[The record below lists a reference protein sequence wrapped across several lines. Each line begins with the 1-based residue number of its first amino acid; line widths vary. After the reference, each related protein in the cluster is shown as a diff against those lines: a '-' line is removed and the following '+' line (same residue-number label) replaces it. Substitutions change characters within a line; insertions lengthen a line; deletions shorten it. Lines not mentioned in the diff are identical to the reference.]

1 MRRRQRAR
9 AEQLT
14 RLDDLHGYLADGKPV
29 LVDIWQTGCQPCRM
43 MDGIVDELA
52 AEFDGRAHVVKLDV
66 RRVPGAAEA
75 FGIRSPPTF
84 IVLSR
89 APKPL
94 SKKARRRGEAA
105 VTPVSNRLN
114 PRWRASGMVRKDVLA
129 GALQSNGAFAAG
141 IVEP

>member
-1 MRRRQRAR
+1 MKRHRAR
-9 AEQLT
+9 AEQVT
-14 RLDDLHGYLADGKPV
+14 RLDDLHGYLAEGKPV

-52 AEFDGRAHVVKLDV
+52 EEFAERAYVVKLDV

-75 FGIRSPPTF
+75 FGVRSTPTF

-94 SKKARRRGEAA
+94 SKKARRKGEAVA
-105 VTPVSNRLN
+105 TPVSNRLN

-129 GALQSNGAFAAG
+129 GALLSNGAATSG